1 MYFLL
6 KVLLDKIEKTNK
18 SKNKEVAHEEEKR
31 SIIDGKKNLLPR
43 TNTAEVVQESRKEPA
58 LPQESIVGKLPAG
71 NLKPPDEN
79 KILKLAE
86 QKLVQQ
92 HATTSENIDVRNL
105 PAEKEVKPDLSD
117 MLKRLS
123 ANADLK
129 PKKAELKNGEEQTI
143 GRDSVK
149 DTLKLR
155 EEILKKE
162 DLPVGCESFFLSVDL
177 TFLCMQIIL
186 LCCSGRGLGGHL

>member
-1 MYFLL
+1 MCFLL

-31 SIIDGKKNLLPR
+31 SIIDGKKKLVPR

-79 KILKLAE
+79 KILKLVE
-86 QKLVQQ
+86 KKLAQQ
-92 HATTSENIDVRNL
+92 HATTSEDIDVRHL
-105 PAEKEVKPDLSD
+105 PTEKEVKPDLSD
-117 MLKRLS
+117 TLK
-123 ANADLK
+123 NADLK
-129 PKKAELKNGEEQTI
+129 PKQAELKNGEEQTI

-155 EEILKKE
+155 EDILKRE
-162 DLPVGCESFFLSVDL
+162 DLPVGCQLMSLFSAYRLSYSAVVVV
-177 TFLCMQIIL
+177 QP
-186 LCCSGRGLGGHL
+186 